1 MCPSK
6 SKWCSRFF
14 CVFRG
19 PVSVKKGTIRKTYFI
34 TSPTLPPFSQ
44 SWCEDFRQS
53 QAEWKK
59 VPSLQYW
66 MCQFR
71 ESTLTEWGKGS
82 GSYEICFSDGTFF
95 SQIPEQKK
103 TAHNFSQ
110 TYSGIRLP
118 NLCFSKELNHQ
129 KRFQEEPLGVSVFLA
144 LCFWGLEA
152 SQLIEGTFG
161 IWRNLSS
168 SASTRH

>member
-44 SWCEDFRQS
+44 SWCEDFWQS

-103 TAHNFSQ
+103 LLTISVKHTQEYDCQIDVF
-110 TYSGIRLP
+110 
-118 NLCFSKELNHQ
+118 Q
-129 KRFQEEPLGVSVFLA
+129 KNWIIKNDSR
-144 LCFWGLEA
+144 
-152 SQLIEGTFG
+152 
-161 IWRNLSS
+161 RNLWE
-168 SASTRH
+168 SAFSWHCVSGAWKLLSL

>member
-44 SWCEDFRQS
+44 SWCEDFWQS

-95 SQIPEQKK
+95 HRYRNKKSCSQFQSNILRSTIAKSMFFKRTESSKTIP
-103 TAHNFSQ
+103 
-110 TYSGIRLP
+110 G
-118 NLCFSKELNHQ
+118 
-129 KRFQEEPLGVSVFLA
+129 
-144 LCFWGLEA
+144 
-152 SQLIEGTFG
+152 GTFG
-161 IWRNLSS
+161 SQRLLGTVFLGLGSFSAYRRNVRNLEEPFVLSVY
-168 SASTRH
+168 